1 VKVSYERQTEQQS
14 EESFITYMKINKYL
28 KTFLTCIYLV
38 ILASGCATV
47 PPSSTIP
54 AYSINGSTYYP
65 LISLCQLR
73 GVDMQYDTLIST
85 AYLSKDAKRLN
96 LRAGDSL
103 VLVNDSPMHLSS
115 PIDIYQGTI
124 VVPKQFKEQVFDI
137 LFPQSVSTYRQPV
150 RGKVKLS
157 KVVIDAGHGGN
168 DPGAIGKNG
177 LREKDVNLDIAR
189 KLSDLLRAEGVH
201 TVLTR
206 SNDRFI
212 PLSTRVSIANKSGA
226 DLFISIHSNANRS
239 RSLCGFE
246 VYYVAPSVS
255 DSKRAYMT
263 ARSASLNIKNAV
275 ITNSSQD
282 LEAIIW
288 DMIYTN
294 SRAESIDLAH
304 SLCKVM
310 DSSVDANILGIKGA
324 RFQVLKGVRTPGV
337 LIEVGFVSNL
347 NEEKLLRT
355 SAYRQK
361 LAEGILEG
369 VRSYSQNMALVEVS
383 AR

>member
-1 VKVSYERQTEQQS
+1 MFTKRRYILY
-14 EESFITYMKINKYL
+14 FIL
-28 KTFLTCIYLV
+28 LALFL
-38 ILASGCATV
+38 SGCASV
-47 PPSSTIP
+47 GPRLAMPS
-54 AYSINGSTYYP
+54 YSINGTTYYP
-65 LISLCQLR
+65 LVSLCDFR
-73 GVDMQYDTLIST
+73 GVDIKYDPLIRT
-85 AYLSKDAKRLN
+85 AYLSKDSKHVN

-103 VLVNDSPMHLSS
+103 ILVNDNIMHLNS
-115 PIDIYQGTI
+115 PIDIYQGTV
-124 VVPKQFKEQVFDI
+124 VVPRQFKEQVFDI
-137 LFPQSVSTYRQPV
+137 LFPPPPVAISTYRRHGQ
-150 RGKVKLS
+150 GKINLT

-189 KLSDLLRAEGVH
+189 RLSDLLRAEGVY
-201 TVLTR
+201 TILTR

-212 PLSTRVSIANKSGA
+212 PLSTRVNIANKSGA

-239 RSLCGFE
+239 RSLSGFE
-246 VYYVAPSVS
+246 VYYVAPSIS

-263 ARSASLNIKNAV
+263 ARSASLHLKDAV
-275 ITNSSQD
+275 FANNSQD
-282 LEAIIW
+282 LHAIIW

-294 SRAESIDLAH
+294 SRAESIGLAH

-310 DSSVDANILGIKGA
+310 DSSIDANILGVKGA
-324 RFQVLKGVRTPGV
+324 RYQVLKGVRTPGV

-355 SAYRQK
+355 GMYRQK

-369 VRSYSQNMALVEVS
+369 IREYSQEMALVEVS